1 MHFVDAW
8 LQLSALDALRML
20 LPALFL
26 LLAVFVPGRASARIA
41 AIGVAGTLP
50 FLRELDVTRPLLA
63 GWIALWLAIA
73 WQSGVVSA
81 SSRRAITTRIGG
93 MEPGGVGL
101 MVGAALL
108 VLLIASVARQDLDPD
123 ASRRASYGL
132 FVLSLGLLHL
142 MLRRNLLRSAVAFGA
157 LGLGIQILEGAAR
170 QADVAPSNAT
180 PAILIATAA
189 AAALTARLAITRER
203 TAGTPWV
210 SDAHDLRD

>member
-1 MHFVDAW
+1 VHFVDAW
-8 LQLSALDALRML
+8 LQLTALDAARML
-20 LPALFL
+20 VPVVFL
-26 LLAVFVPGRASARIA
+26 LLAVFVTGRASARIA
-41 AIGVAGTLP
+41 AIGIAASLP

-81 SSRRAITTRIGG
+81 SSKRAITTRIGG

-101 MVGAALL
+101 MVGATLL

-132 FVLSLGLLHL
+132 LVLSLGLVHL

-170 QADVAPSNAT
+170 QADVARVSPS
-180 PAILIATAA
+180 PGILIATGA
-189 AAALTARLAITRER
+189 AAALTARLAVTRER
-203 TAGTPWV
+203 AAGTPWV

>member
-1 MHFVDAW
+1 VHFVDAW
-8 LQLSALDALRML
+8 LELTALDAARVLV
-20 LPALFL
+20 PVVFL
-26 LLAVFVPGRASARIA
+26 LFAVFVPGRASARLA
-41 AIGVAGTLP
+41 AIGVAGALP
-50 FLRELDVTRPLLA
+50 FLRELDVTRPLLV

-81 SSRRAITTRIGG
+81 SSKRALTTRIGG

-101 MVGAALL
+101 MVGATLL
-108 VLLIASVARQDLDPD
+108 VLLVASVARQDLDPD

-170 QADVAPSNAT
+170 QVDVAPSKPN

-189 AAALTARLAITRER
+189 AAALTARLAMTRER